1 MLIVQTYS
9 AQSKISGQTFSVQG
23 SPQFFPTRDENGK
36 LIGWSLPHNHFDT
49 DISNFFDCPPEEIP

>member
-1 MLIVQTYS
+1 
-9 AQSKISGQTFSVQG
+9 VQG